1 MVTGTRCRKVGVW
14 WCGIVTT
21 SPVAALECEELNTVM
36 MKGRGV
42 MKVVV
47 GCCRIGGEWWIVKGQ
62 RVLG

>member
-1 MVTGTRCRKVGVW
+1 MVIGTRCRKVGVW

-42 MKVVV
+42 MKVVNW
-47 GCCRIGGEWWIVKGQ
+47 GRIGGDQ
-62 RVLG
+62 DQ